1 VGKRRRDGG
10 SCVSRRAAHFVQA
23 DVARALRAAKQ
34 AGPEWFI
41 EILPGG
47 TIRVAQSLAQD
58 RVPGRDPLAG
68 LAREHDW
75 RL

>member
-1 VGKRRRDGG
+1 M
-10 SCVSRRAAHFVQA
+10 SRRAAHFVQA

-47 TIRVAQSLAQD
+47 TIRVAQSLPQD
-58 RVPGRDPLAG
+58 RRDQQAG
-68 LAREHDW
+68 LAREHNW